1 MTEET
6 QQGKTEIGGGG
17 GGGGGGN
24 LNFTEGRMRST
35 GLERTEMTAVTSP
48 VEG

>member
-6 QQGKTEIGGGG
+6 QQGKTEIGG